1 MRLLIATLLVLGVSL
16 QVSAD
21 HHPHRPYT
29 HRRPYGTAYYAQP
42 RPYYPQP
49 AIIVV
54 DSNPYSSRVT
64 LVRPVGQRMDQHY
77 RGQRARVHVVRQHRR
92 SRRSCR

>member
-1 MRLLIATLLVLGVSL
+1 MRALIATLLLLGASL
-16 QVSAD
+16 QASAD
-21 HHPHRPYT
+21 HHPHRPYA
-29 HRRPYGTAYYAQP
+29 HRRPYGNAYYAQP

-54 DSNPYSSRVT
+54 DGHPYSSRVT

-92 SRRSCR
+92 ARRSCR